1 VSSLL
6 RQLVQH
12 RSILPHHAFRHFH
25 LRREFR
31 VVHAE
36 AHTIRRFER
45 EQLIA
50 FLEPEAREQLLG
62 QNHARRVADS
72 GDLEFHL
79 ACERVM
85 TSVMNAGPGCFSR
98 LFS

>member
-45 EQLIA
+45 EQRIA
-50 FLEPEAREQLLG
+50 FSQA
-62 QNHARRVADS
+62 
-72 GDLEFHL
+72 
-79 ACERVM
+79 
-85 TSVMNAGPGCFSR
+85 
-98 LFS
+98 